1 MDEIIWSSLQNKL
14 ENVGQALDGQDRAME
29 VSAARTMPERGQ
41 KALDTYFMQ
50 AGPAVAEAAPAA
62 PPLQQQQQS
71 SPEKQEMHDGSRKFF
86 PQVAGQENE
95 TEPGA
100 VSEERSGGGQK
111 RPREI

>member
-1 MDEIIWSSLQNKL
+1 MDEIIWNSLQNKL

-41 KALDTYFMQ
+41 KALDTYFTQ
-50 AGPAVAEAAPAA
+50 AGPAVVETAPAA

-71 SPEKQEMHDGSRKFF
+71 SPGKQELHDESRKFF
-86 PQVAGQENE
+86 PRVAGQENE
-95 TEPGA
+95 TEPVA
-100 VSEERSGGGQK
+100 VSGGNGGGQK